1 MVNPSHHVKGVGFLS
16 NFCSFTAAFVAKDAM
31 VWCRTGPMPRVCLGW
46 QALHCP
52 TRDLVRKDVLSQ
64 NGDGLRMNT
73 QLYYCNVHIYIYVL
87 YIYVLYIYI
96 LYIYIIYIYII
107 YIYTSVC
114 TYIYKEYPFT
124 SYFGIHQGIP
134 GFWPAAE
141 GFSWWCSTIVNLMC
155 VGTFPVWMAG
165 AAAMEIAP
173 QNLFVWN
180 PHWQCFACA
189 LAPCVQMET
198 LLYQLQTVKHSWS
211 SCSPHPSCF
220 FFQSTRSGT
229 KMNARNTS

>member
-1 MVNPSHHVKGVGFLS
+1 
-16 NFCSFTAAFVAKDAM
+16 
-31 VWCRTGPMPRVCLGW
+31 
-46 QALHCP
+46 
-52 TRDLVRKDVLSQ
+52 
-64 NGDGLRMNT
+64 
-73 QLYYCNVHIYIYVL
+73 
-87 YIYVLYIYI
+87 
-96 LYIYIIYIYII
+96 
-107 YIYTSVC
+107 
-114 TYIYKEYPFT
+114 
-124 SYFGIHQGIP
+124 
-134 GFWPAAE
+134 
-141 GFSWWCSTIVNLMC
+141 MC

-220 FFQSTRSGT
+220 FFSKARGLEPKWMRGTRHRGLEHVQASGSLCILECTTKGGKQNKNYCPKLVLVLPWAKGLWAATNVEMSTPVILHQ
-229 KMNARNTS
+229 KQQN